1 MIILEIVTILFVVTT
16 IGLMGFRVFIN
27 YKLALIRKEPNQS
40 TTFLKKVD
48 YISKIEQRRHIN
60 YLLVACLALAIC
72 LLILVGTTIS
82 LQANLNHTKQHEAQ
96 MNDQI
101 TLLEQQQE
109 QLVKNVPLKNYPE
122 QGVGLNVYN
131 WKKLFSSDE
140 RNSDL
145 QAKIESDISQ
155 KVVQY
160 FGLSTVVISLDVP
173 SKTLSINLI
182 GKTDNAAS
190 KETIKENV
198 AAFVKEASDVPG
210 LSQIHVQLTTAVGKT
225 KKVVYNA
232 DYSREK
238 DTNDFKKINDRE
250 QDVEKKGGKG

>member
-1 MIILEIVTILFVVTT
+1 MTILFVVTT
-16 IGLMGFRVFIN
+16 ISLIGFRVFIN

-40 TTFLKKVD
+40 KTFQKKVE
-48 YISKIEQRRHIN
+48 YISNIEQRRHIN
-60 YLLVACLALAIC
+60 YLLVASLAMAFS
-72 LLILVGTTIS
+72 LLVMVGTTIA
-82 LQANLNHTKQHEAQ
+82 LHANLQQTKQHDAQ

-122 QGVGLNVYN
+122 QGIGLKVYN
-131 WKKLFSSDE
+131 WKKLFSSEEND
-140 RNSDL
+140 SDL

-198 AAFVKEASDVPG
+198 AAFVKETSDVPG
-210 LSQIHVQLTTAVGKT
+210 LTQIHVQLTTAVGKT
-225 KKVVYNA
+225 KKVVYNV

-250 QDVEKKGGKG
+250 QDIEKKGGKG